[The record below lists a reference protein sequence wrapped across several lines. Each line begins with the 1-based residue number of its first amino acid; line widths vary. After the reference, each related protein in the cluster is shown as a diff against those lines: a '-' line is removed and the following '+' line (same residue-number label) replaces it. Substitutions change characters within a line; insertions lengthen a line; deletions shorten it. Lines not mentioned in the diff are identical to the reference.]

1 MKPTPYSALLFSVS
15 LLACDEGQHEM
26 TEPPPACELSAL
38 PDSYQS
44 DSYDQNTVVEREVR
58 TRFKAMLQPLKD
70 AEASLSVKPS
80 QTELMA
86 LWNAGNPSLRSLT
99 SSYYAPRVETLFAA
113 FEKAAGNNWTPT
125 AIPSGTGGKFGSYIF
140 SAQGVDLRQG
150 IEKGMF
156 AAALYNHAL
165 SLLSQPVSVA
175 TLDRLIAIFGA
186 HASFPADT
194 AAMQHPDEF
203 VAAYAKR
210 RDKRDP
216 LNPGPYLKIKQA
228 MIRAQAALQKGSAC
242 TGEVSASLQVFR
254 TEWERAT
261 FQTVI
266 YYLNDASKKL
276 SAAAPTAADQSA
288 ALHALGEAVGFVH
301 GWRQLPSDRRIITD
315 AQVDELLRLLLSD
328 PGTESTAYKFITSSV
343 DELPKLTLTIQKIA
357 TIYGL
362 TAAQVED
369 SKINY

>member
-1 MKPTPYSALLFSVS
+1 MKRTPYSALLFSVS
-15 LLACDEGQHEM
+15 LLACDDSPQEAM
-26 TEPPPACELSAL
+26 DPPPACVLSAL
-38 PDSYQS
+38 PSSYQS
-44 DSYDQNTVVEREVR
+44 DAYDQNTSVERELR
-58 TRFKAMLQPLKD
+58 TRFKALLQPLKD

-80 QTELMA
+80 QTELLA
-86 LWNAGNPSLRSLT
+86 LWNAGNPSLRSIT
-99 SSYYAPRVETLFAA
+99 SSYYAPKVEALFGA
-113 FEKAAGNNWTPT
+113 FEKAAGNSWTPT
-125 AIPSGTGGKFGSYIF
+125 ASPTGSGGKFGSYLF
-140 SAQGVDLRQG
+140 TAQGVDLRQG

-156 AAALYNHAL
+156 AAALYHHAL
-165 SLLSQPVSVA
+165 SLMAQPITQA

-194 AAMQHPDEF
+194 AAMQNPDEF

-216 LNPGPYLKIKQA
+216 ISPGPYLKIKQA
-228 MIRAQAALQKGSAC
+228 MIRAQAAIQQGSSCA
-242 TGEVSASLQVFR
+242 GEVSASLQVFR
-254 TEWERAT
+254 AEWERAT

-301 GWRQLPSDRRIITD
+301 GWRQLPVDRRIITD
-315 AQVDELLRLLLSD
+315 AQIDELLRLLLSD
-328 PGTESTAYKFITSSV
+328 PSAESSAYRFVTHSV

-357 TIYGL
+357 AIYGL
-362 TAAQVED
+362 SAAQVED